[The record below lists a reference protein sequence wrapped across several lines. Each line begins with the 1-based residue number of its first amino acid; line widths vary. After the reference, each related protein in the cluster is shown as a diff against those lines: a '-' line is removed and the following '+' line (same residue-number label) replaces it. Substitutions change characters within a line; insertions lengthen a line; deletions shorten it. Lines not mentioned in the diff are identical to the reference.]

1 MAANAG
7 SEPAKLIVL
16 RGNSASGKTSVATGI
31 RNRYG
36 RGIAIVSQDNL
47 RRTVLR
53 ERDTPG
59 GTNIGLID
67 TVARY
72 ALNHGFHAIVE
83 GILYSGHYADMI
95 TGLREAHPGVS
106 FCYYFDVPFEETMR
120 RHATKPQAAEYGSA
134 EMSDWYHPLDLLPD
148 GVEQIIPAEM
158 SLDDTVSKVMAD
170 ADLHDPAEPLNRLDF
185 AAGAGGR
192 RADLHSSADRRPL
205 PTRDGATPSH
215 PQSSAR
221 PGNPP

>member
-1 MAANAG
+1 MASNAG
-7 SEPAKLIVL
+7 TEPAKLIIL

-36 RGIAIVSQDNL
+36 HGIAIVSQDNL

-53 ERDTPG
+53 ERDTPDG
-59 GTNIGLID
+59 ANIGLID

-83 GILYSGHYADMI
+83 GILYSAHYADMI
-95 TGLREAHPGVS
+95 TELREAHQGVS

-120 RHATKPQAAEYGSA
+120 RHVTKPQAAEYGLA
-134 EMSDWYHPLDLLPD
+134 EMSDWYRPLDLLP
-148 GVEQIIPAEM
+148 GGAEQILPAEM

-170 ADLHDPAEPLNRLDF
+170 AGLHDPAEPLNPSGF
-185 AAGAGGR
+185 
-192 RADLHSSADRRPL
+192 RRPSGR
-205 PTRDGATPSH
+205 PTGRPA
-215 PQSSAR
+215 QSGR
-221 PGNPP
+221 PPDTI

>member
-1 MAANAG
+1 MASNAG
-7 SEPAKLIVL
+7 TEPARLIIL

-36 RGIAIVSQDNL
+36 HGIAIVSQDNL

-53 ERDTPG
+53 ERDTPDG
-59 GTNIGLID
+59 ANIGLID

-83 GILYSGHYADMI
+83 GILYSAHYADMI
-95 TGLREAHPGVS
+95 TGLREAHQGVS

-120 RHATKPQAAEYGSA
+120 RHVTKPQAAEYGLA
-134 EMSDWYHPLDLLPD
+134 EMSDWYRPLDLLPD

-158 SLDDTVSKVMAD
+158 SLDDTVSKVVAD
-170 ADLHDPAEPLNRLDF
+170 VGL
-185 AAGAGGR
+185 
-192 RADLHSSADRRPL
+192 
-205 PTRDGATPSH
+205 
-215 PQSSAR
+215 
-221 PGNPP
+221 

>member
-1 MAANAG
+1 MTGNAG
-7 SEPAKLIVL
+7 TESTKLIVL

-53 ERDTPG
+53 ERDTPDG
-59 GTNIGLID
+59 ANIGLID

-95 TGLREAHPGVS
+95 TGLREAHQGAS
-106 FCYYFDVPFEETMR
+106 ICYYFDVPFEETLR
-120 RHATKPQAAEYGSA
+120 RHATKPQAAEYGFA
-134 EMSDWYHPLDLLPD
+134 EMSDWYRPLDLLPD

-158 SLDDTVSKVMAD
+158 SLDDTVSKIMAD
-170 ADLHDPAEPLNRLDF
+170 AGLHDPAEALNRPDF
-185 AAGAGGR
+185 AAQAGGQ
-192 RADLHSSADRRPL
+192 RAD
-205 PTRDGATPSH
+205 
-215 PQSSAR
+215 PQSGR
-221 PGNPP
+221 PPDTL